1 MILSALFAAKIVGIG
16 FVGLGF
22 SSLTSAFHQYSF
34 KLDKKGGKNS
44 EIESL
49 REKSKQLDQL

>member
-1 MILSALFAAKIVGIG
+1 MTIMAAAFLSAKIIGLG

-34 KLDKKGGKNS
+34 KLDKKGVKNND
-44 EIESL
+44 IEAM
-49 REKSKQLDQL
+49 REKAKQLG